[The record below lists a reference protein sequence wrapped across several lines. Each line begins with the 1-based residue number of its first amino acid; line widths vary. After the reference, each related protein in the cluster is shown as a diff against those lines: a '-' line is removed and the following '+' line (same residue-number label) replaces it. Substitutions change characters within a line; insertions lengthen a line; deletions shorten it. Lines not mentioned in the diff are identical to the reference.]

1 MMTGGIGLAVMPATL
16 VNLDIPLA
24 QQPQPLGVG
33 SPISHC
39 LLPW

>member
-1 MMTGGIGLAVMPATL
+1 MMTDGIGLAGIPVTL

-33 SPISHC
+33 GPISHC